1 MPPINMAGL
10 SATKIRWDKLAPPH
24 LAKYVVPALIK
35 NKATNQDGWIRTVPY
50 LKLNQTKGCGPNF
63 PSMPRAITATMAP
76 AMIKFRVP
84 TYLSIFMRPIVL
96 QRWTHCLAPNNAV
109 FGDVGP
115 GTQLSGNATPR
126 FHVTATGL
134 VFRQGSSP
142 LRRVLSPISSLRSPN
157 PTSMRWQGRLR
168 SLQTGRISCRLTYQ
182 RQNPIKAWE
191 WRAPLQSGMPPSPKN
206 RLKTLK
212 HWPGERLNRFHRS
225 RVLEVAPGPG
235 YFAIELAKLGNY
247 QITGLDISKTFV
259 GMARASAA
267 KAGVRVD
274 FRRGNA
280 SNMPFGNESFDFLLC
295 RAAFKNFSEPHCAL
309 EEIHRVLKPGG
320 QALIIDLRRDTSKES
335 INQAVNDMNLGTV
348 NGILTKLAFRFSC
361 SNALIQRMNLNR

>member
-1 MPPINMAGL
+1 M
-10 SATKIRWDKLAPPH
+10 
-24 LAKYVVPALIK
+24 
-35 NKATNQDGWIRTVPY
+35 
-50 LKLNQTKGCGPNF
+50 
-63 PSMPRAITATMAP
+63 
-76 AMIKFRVP
+76 
-84 TYLSIFMRPIVL
+84 
-96 QRWTHCLAPNNAV
+96 
-109 FGDVGP
+109 
-115 GTQLSGNATPR
+115 
-126 FHVTATGL
+126 
-134 VFRQGSSP
+134 
-142 LRRVLSPISSLRSPN
+142 
-157 PTSMRWQGRLR
+157 
-168 SLQTGRISCRLTYQ
+168 
-182 RQNPIKAWE
+182 
-191 WRAPLQSGMPPSPKN
+191 QSGMPPSPKN

-320 QALIIDLRRDTSKES
+320 QALIIDLRRNTSKES

-348 NGILTKLAFRFSC
+348 NGILTKLAFRFTLLKRAYTKNEFEQMISETRFHNIEIRE
-361 SNALIQRMNLNR
+361 SLTGLEILLSRDRETA